1 MKVLNYEAH
10 HVMGVEHINFD
21 LEGWHLF
28 HIGGANGQGKTSSIK
43 GLLMA
48 LCGRSGMDYPKPALR
63 EGEDE
68 GWIKVKL
75 SGSEQLHEQDHLE
88 VELHFERRD
97 DGSVRESFR
106 VIDST
111 GEEAPEP
118 RTLLKRLYETRAFD
132 PLQFDRM
139 SKAER
144 RRVLM
149 DVVGLDLS
157 AFESKR
163 KEIYDERTSVNAES
177 KRRSSVLKER
187 NLHEDLPDQPIST
200 DSLLQELRDAE
211 ESNSKSD
218 VLEREVAEL
227 QLSIGHTTSAIEDI
241 EQEIAAKKEFL
252 AAKKAVLKKM
262 KSNSTAIKKK
272 IKELPSIVSLEG
284 IRKKISEAGA
294 VNRKIAAN
302 ESYLVEKNEVR
313 SLADVA
319 AALTQDLKDL
329 DAQQDKML
337 QEAEWPIEG
346 MSVDSEG
353 VLLDGLPFESA
364 CLSRRISASVNVGMS
379 LNPELRLLV
388 CEDGSSLDMDT
399 LKQIEEELKEKD
411 YTMLVEVVT
420 RTQQDE
426 DMCAVVIKEGRVVK
440 DRGTV
445 TC

>member
-177 KRRSSVLKER
+177 KRRSAVLKER
-187 NLHEDLPDQPIST
+187 DLHEDLPEQPIST

-211 ESNSKSD
+211 ESNAKSD
-218 VLEREVAEL
+218 LLGREVAEL
-227 QLSIGHTTSAIEDI
+227 QLSIGHTASAIEDI

-272 IKELPSIVSLEG
+272 IKELPSVVSLEG
-284 IRKKISEAGA
+284 IRQKISEAGA
-294 VNRKIAAN
+294 VNRKIAEN
-302 ESYLVEKNEVR
+302 ESYLVEKSEVR

-337 QEAEWPIEG
+337 QDAQWPIEG

>member
-177 KRRSSVLKER
+177 KRRSAVLKER
-187 NLHEDLPDQPIST
+187 SLHEDLPEQPIST

-272 IKELPSIVSLEG
+272 IKEMPSVVSLED

-294 VNRKIAAN
+294 INRKIAEN

-313 SLADVA
+313 SLTDVA

-388 CEDGSSLDMDT
+388 CEDGSSLDMET

>member
-272 IKELPSIVSLEG
+272 IKDLPSVVSLED

-294 VNRKIAAN
+294 VNRKIAEN

>member
-211 ESNSKSD
+211 ESNLKSD

-272 IKELPSIVSLEG
+272 IKELPSVVSLEG

-294 VNRKIAAN
+294 VNRKIAEN

>member
-177 KRRSSVLKER
+177 KRRSAVLKER
-187 NLHEDLPDQPIST
+187 NLHEDLPEQPIST

-272 IKELPSIVSLEG
+272 IKELPSVVSLED

-294 VNRKIAAN
+294 INRKIAEN
-302 ESYLVEKNEVR
+302 ESYLVEKNE
-313 SLADVA
+313 S
-319 AALTQDLKDL
+319 
-329 DAQQDKML
+329 
-337 QEAEWPIEG
+337 
-346 MSVDSEG
+346 
-353 VLLDGLPFESA
+353 
-364 CLSRRISASVNVGMS
+364 
-379 LNPELRLLV
+379 
-388 CEDGSSLDMDT
+388 
-399 LKQIEEELKEKD
+399 
-411 YTMLVEVVT
+411 
-420 RTQQDE
+420 
-426 DMCAVVIKEGRVVK
+426 GR
-440 DRGTV
+440 
-445 TC
+445 